1 MTIVEIARHF
11 NVSPVTVS
19 NALNYKKGVSPD
31 KAQIIRRYAGEVGFR
46 PSYLAKSL
54 LSGRT
59 GLVGLCLRAE
69 PTNPWYISLIGKIQN
84 HLFRQDLYLNTIIA
98 HQADLGEEAARERV
112 LWTVDFFEQIKAE
125 AIIVGPMD
133 SRHWEQ
139 MAPHLASRANT
150 VIFGCVEK
158 TGRASVA
165 LDVADGIRQ
174 GLGFLTANGH
184 RNIGYIGV
192 NRFEEEN
199 PHLTSRYS
207 CFLQYLQ
214 EHHLPLVDHWLVR
227 WRDLDRSE
235 LVVQE
240 LRMLLASGREL
251 PDAFFCHDDNFA
263 AMTIRTLA
271 EFNLRVPDDISL
283 IGFDN
288 QPISGWTLP
297 GITTIG
303 FDLDH
308 YAEKLTDF
316 ILAEIDARRNGGS
329 TGELFHCEPT
339 NLILRGSVK
348 NKRNGVSQR

>member
-84 HLFRQDLYLNTIIA
+84 HLFRHDLHLNTIIA

-139 MAPHLASRANT
+139 MEPHLASRENT

-158 TGRASVA
+158 TGRASIA
-165 LDVADGIRQ
+165 LDVADGVRQ

-192 NRFEEEN
+192 NPNRVKVGDD
-199 PHLTSRYS
+199 P
-207 CFLQYLQ
+207 
-214 EHHLPLVDHWLVR
+214 
-227 WRDLDRSE
+227 
-235 LVVQE
+235 
-240 LRMLLASGREL
+240 AS
-251 PDAFFCHDDNFA
+251 DASK
-263 AMTIRTLA
+263 
-271 EFNLRVPDDISL
+271 NLRKAIATILSVYRDEGINSYYGETASV
-283 IGFDN
+283 IN
-288 QPISGWTLP
+288 YPISNTSWAAPVTTDGT
-297 GITTIG
+297 GICKINRRSPAASESTTG
-303 FDLDH
+303 FVRIVF
-308 YAEKLTDF
+308 TWIDF
-316 ILAEIDARRNGGS
+316 RSPVMI
-329 TGELFHCEPT
+329 
-339 NLILRGSVK
+339 
-348 NKRNGVSQR
+348 